1 MYGEKTYFI
10 VNILIIGII
19 VFIILIVFL
28 INIIVYH
35 NKNKKLYL
43 NNIRAEMNG
52 REEERKRISKD
63 LHDDLGATL
72 SAVKMYLQG
81 INLSQEDNTIY
92 LTKATKGMTEGLSM
106 IRYIINDLYPVTLEN
121 FGLES
126 SLEELIEQINYSNQI
141 RIIFI
146 NEVENL
152 NGEIS
157 KNDKIHIF
165 RIIKEIINNTIKHS
179 NSNILSIRFTKINDF
194 IRLET
199 IDQGIGYDKNHLN
212 YNQLGLGIKNI
223 INRVELINGT
233 ICLESDINKGVQYTI
248 EIPTKNE
255 FSKN

>member
-1 MYGEKTYFI
+1 M
-10 VNILIIGII
+10 
-19 VFIILIVFL
+19 
-28 INIIVYH
+28 
-35 NKNKKLYL
+35 
-43 NNIRAEMNG
+43 
-52 REEERKRISKD
+52 
-63 LHDDLGATL
+63 
-72 SAVKMYLQG
+72 
-81 INLSQEDNTIY
+81 
-92 LTKATKGMTEGLSM
+92 
-106 IRYIINDLYPVTLEN
+106 NDLYPVSLEN
-121 FGLES
+121 YGLES

-152 NGEIS
+152 NEEIS

-194 IRLET
+194 IRIET

-212 YNQLGLGIKNI
+212 YNQLGHGIKNI

-248 EIPTKNE
+248 EIPIKNE
-255 FSKN
+255 ISKN

>member
-1 MYGEKTYFI
+1 MYGEKTYII

-28 INIIVYH
+28 LNIIVYH
-35 NKNKKLYL
+35 IKNKKLYL
-43 NNIRAEMNG
+43 NNIGAEMNG

-81 INLSQEDNTIY
+81 INLTQEDNSIN
-92 LTKATKGMTEGLSM
+92 LSKATNGLNEGLSM
-106 IRYIINDLYPVTLEN
+106 IRYIMNDLYPISIEN

-126 SLEELIEQINYSNQI
+126 SLEELIEEINYSKQI

-152 NGEIS
+152 NDKIE

-179 NSNILSIRFTKINDF
+179 NSIILSIRFTKINDF
-194 IRLET
+194 VKLET
-199 IDQGIGYDKNHLN
+199 IDQGTGYDKNHLN
-212 YNQLGLGIKNI
+212 YNNLGHGIKNI

-233 ICLESDINKGVQYTI
+233 IFLESEINKGVQYTI
-248 EIPTKNE
+248 EIPIKNE
-255 FSKN
+255 IPQN